1 MRYILVK
8 NLKPG
13 MVVARPFYNKNL
25 SALLNEGIA
34 LKASHINSIKR
45 IGVRGIY
52 IHDEISKDVEFTPII
67 DDKTKLIF
75 AGAVNEMFEG
85 VGKALPHKNSG
96 LKDII
101 RKLIN
106 QVSDNQDA
114 VVNMLDLKQ
123 FDDYT
128 FQHCINVCIL
138 SIIIGVHR
146 GFSEKTL
153 ENLAMAAAYHDIGKL
168 RVPLSIVNK
177 PGELDDYELEEMRQH
192 AALGVEYLKTTEEL
206 NSHIEMGILQH
217 HERYN
222 GTGYPLALKGE
233 EISEIARIISIAD
246 VFDAITSKRS
256 YKEASLP
263 SEAVEYIMGNAG
275 RHFDYDIVKVFLNRV
290 AAYPVGLTV
299 ELNNGLRGI
308 VVETFEDFTMRPK
321 VKVLP
326 KDPSDEEYY
335 IDLRSPYALTLTV
348 TRVIE

>member
-1 MRYILVK
+1 MRYIIVK
-8 NLKPG
+8 NLKQG
-13 MVVARPFYNKNL
+13 MIVARPFYNKNL
-25 SALLNEGIA
+25 SLLLNEGIA
-34 LKASHINSIKR
+34 LKKSHINSINR

-52 IHDEISKDVEFTPII
+52 IHDELSKDVEFTPIV

-75 AGAVNEMFEG
+75 AGAVNEMFES
-85 VGKALPHKNSG
+85 VGKALPHKNKN
-96 LKDII
+96 LKEII
-101 RKLIN
+101 KKLIN

-138 SIIIGVHR
+138 SIIIGVHLS
-146 GFSEKTL
+146 FSERTL
-153 ENLAMAAAYHDIGKL
+153 ENLAMAAVYHDIGKL

-177 PGELDDYELEEMRQH
+177 PGRLNDDEFEEMKKH
-192 AALGVEYLKTTEEL
+192 AALGIEYLKTTDEL
-206 NSHIEMGILQH
+206 NSYIEMGILQH

-222 GTGYPLALKGE
+222 GTGYPLALKGS
-233 EISEIARIISIAD
+233 EISEFARIISIAD

-256 YKEASLP
+256 YKEAALP

-275 RHFDYDIVKVFLNRV
+275 AHFDYDLVKVFLNRV

-299 ELNNGLRGI
+299 ELNNSLQGI

-321 VKVLP
+321 VKILP
-326 KDPSDEEYY
+326 KDSSDEAYY
-335 IDLRSPYALTLTV
+335 VDLRSPYALTLTI
-348 TRVIE
+348 TRVVE